1 MTPSIPIHPDEQL
14 EDLGIA
20 GLQILQSPHYFKFN
34 IDAVLLAWF
43 AASAVHPSSKV
54 VDLGTGTGILPLL
67 LHGRTGVRH
76 IDALELQPAVADMA
90 ARSVAINHLTDVIHI
105 HCGDLRQPGT
115 AFHASAY
122 DAVISNPPF
131 LPVGHGGVNPD
142 DALAIARHEITCTLE
157 DIARFARTM
166 LKDRGKLFLVHRAD
180 RLTDIAVTLRAHGL
194 ELKRLRAVH
203 PRPDKP
209 ANLVLC
215 EAMKKGR
222 PGLTI
227 APPLTIYHEDGRYSD
242 TVNTIY
248 GTDAPHACR
257 PRKKS

>member
-1 MTPSIPIHPDEQL
+1 MTLSIPIQPDEQL

-20 GLQILQSPHYFKFN
+20 GLQILQSPRYFKFS

-43 AASAVHPSSKV
+43 AAPAIRPASKV
-54 VDLGTGTGILPLL
+54 ADLGTGTGILPLL
-67 LHGRTGVRH
+67 LYGRTGVRH
-76 IDALELQPAVADMA
+76 VDALELQPAVADMA
-90 ARSVAINHLTDVIHI
+90 ARSVAINRLTDVIHI
-105 HCGDLRQPGT
+105 RCGDLRQPGP
-115 AFHASAY
+115 AFRASAY

-131 LPVGHGGVNPD
+131 MPMGHGGVNPD

-157 DIARFARTM
+157 DIARFAQTM

-180 RLTDIAVTLRAHGL
+180 RLADIAVTLRGHGL
-194 ELKRLRAVH
+194 ELKGLRAVH
-203 PRPDKP
+203 PKPDKP

-227 APPLTIYHEDGRYSD
+227 APPLTIYREDGRYSD
-242 TVNTIY
+242 AVNAIY
-248 GTDAPHACR
+248 GTDGPCR
-257 PRKKS
+257 SRKKS

>member
-1 MTPSIPIHPDEQL
+1 MTPSISIQPDEQL

-20 GLQILQSPHYFKFN
+20 GLQILQSPHYFKFS

-43 AASAVHPSSKV
+43 AAAAIHPASKV

-67 LHGRTGVRH
+67 LYGRTGVRH
-76 IDALELQPAVADMA
+76 VDALELQPGAADMA
-90 ARSVAINHLTDVIHI
+90 ARSVALNHLTEVIHI
-105 HCGDLRQPGT
+105 HCGDLRHPGPV
-115 AFHASAY
+115 FHPSSY

-131 LPVGHGGVNPD
+131 MPLGHGGVNPD

-157 DIARFARTM
+157 DIARFAQIM

-180 RLTDIAVTLRAHGL
+180 RLADIAVTLRARGL

-203 PRPDKP
+203 PKPEKP
-209 ANLVLC
+209 ANLILC

-227 APPLTIYHEDGRYSD
+227 APPLTIYREDGRYSD
-242 TVNTIY
+242 AVNAIY
-248 GTDAPHACR
+248 GSDG
-257 PRKKS
+257 PR